1 MKKRVIF
8 VLALFL
14 STAITFQAQ
23 AQEEWVWDEYGIAFI
38 LADGMKVTQNDGETF
53 TAERSNLMLT
63 MTPIVDSDINED
75 DLAAAVISMAVDMEY
90 DGIED
95 ADALELNDLVG
106 FYVEGTKDGA
116 GAFVIALLDKESASN
131 YLVIIVFD
139 DDSRDEAMEMAL
151 SLYAYDAE

>member
-14 STAITFQAQ
+14 SATITFQAQ
-23 AQEEWVWDEYGIAFI
+23 AQEEWVWDEYGIAFTI
-38 LADGMKVTQNDGETF
+38 AKGMKVTQNDGETF
-53 TAERSNLMLT
+53 TAERGNLFLT

-75 DLAAAVISMAVDMEY
+75 DLAEAVIAMAVEMDY

-95 ADALELNDLVG
+95 ADMLELNDLVG

-139 DDSRDEAMEMAL
+139 DDSRDEAMEIAL
-151 SLYAYDAE
+151 SLYAYDGE